1 VSLWRRIYAERRR
14 VLVPLGL
21 LLAANLAVV
30 VFGVLP
36 LARSVS
42 GLEDEAEN
50 SRVALLTARA
60 RDKQAKDA
68 GASKTRADVEL
79 KKFYGEILPAN
90 ASAARRLISTLER
103 SANEN
108 GLTFQR
114 TQLEDA
120 AIKDSKLERMSGK
133 VTLVGDY
140 ANIRKFLYAIETAPE
155 FVIVDR
161 VALEQ
166 ATDAK
171 SASGGRLVVTL
182 DVATYYLAA
191 SAGLP

>member
-1 VSLWRRIYAERRR
+1 
-14 VLVPLGL
+14 
-21 LLAANLAVV
+21 
-30 VFGVLP
+30 VLP

-103 SANEN
+103 SANES
-108 GLTFQR
+108 GLTFER
-114 TQLEDA
+114 TQLEEA

-166 ATDAK
+166 AADAK